1 MSIFLGRRNER
12 GLSDRE
18 IEYCVLAWNILCGDD
33 RRILIVDEAR
43 TDHSMTR
50 FVENL
55 NLVYLGANAYPGEG
69 FSANSRM
76 SVLACLA
83 HELSHAERFAKG
95 YSRPLEMPDM
105 LIDEAETSLNA
116 SFHQALGSKDRED
129 LREDARD
136 WITVWLAAQSNLG
149 EVL

>member
-1 MSIFLGRRNER
+1 MDGSR
-12 GLSDRE
+12 
-18 IEYCVLAWNILCGDD
+18 
-33 RRILIVDEAR
+33 
-43 TDHSMTR
+43 TR
-50 FVENL
+50 FIEEMNV
-55 NLVYLGANAYPGEG
+55 VYLGANAYPGEG

-83 HELSHAERFAKG
+83 PELSHAERFSRG
-95 YSRPLEMPDM
+95 YRRPLEMPDL

-116 SFHQALGSKDRED
+116 SFHQALGSQDRED

-136 WITVWLAAQSNLG
+136 WITIWLAAQSNLG